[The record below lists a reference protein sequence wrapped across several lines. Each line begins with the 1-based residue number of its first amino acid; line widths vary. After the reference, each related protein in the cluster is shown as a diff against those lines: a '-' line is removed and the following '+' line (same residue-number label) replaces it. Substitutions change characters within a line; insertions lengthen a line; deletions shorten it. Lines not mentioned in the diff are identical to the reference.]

1 MAAEMLHEQ
10 QQQQQQQQAAP
21 QRTHQQSD
29 IAIDV
34 AAAAAEKSSQR
45 NILEIPT
52 KKTPLQPC
60 VPGPPAS
67 RPRTPPDIVENREKS
82 RLDIPSSALSVN
94 DFELLKTLGTGTFAR
109 VWLVRLLKYRDLE
122 KRPFA
127 LKVLHKADVIKL
139 KQVEH
144 VRNEIKTLAAVAGH
158 PFITTLIATFTD
170 DLSLYMLL
178 EYCPGGEI
186 FTFLRRARRFTEP
199 TAQFYAAEIVLI
211 LEFLHDVHG
220 VAYRDLKPENILLD
234 ADGHLKL
241 VDFGFAK
248 EIWSRE
254 TYTLCGTPEYLA
266 PEVIHNSGHGLAV
279 DWWALGVLIYEFIV
293 GQPPFWDP
301 NPMRI
306 YEQIVEGRLR
316 FPANM
321 PPAAQDIVSQLC
333 KTNPSERLG
342 HIRGGSARVKQH
354 PFFKGVN
361 WDDIYHRRMK
371 GPIVPRVDSP
381 TDAGNFED
389 YPDPPDPSQLTPYT
403 KEMRDSHEDM
413 FKNF

>member
-10 QQQQQQQQAAP
+10 QQQATP
-21 QRTHQQSD
+21 QTTHRQSD
-29 IAIDV
+29 IDLDI
-34 AAAAAEKSSQR
+34 AAAAETPPQH
-45 NILEIPT
+45 NISLEFPK
-52 KKTPLQPC
+52 KKTPPQPC

-67 RPRTPPDIVENREKS
+67 RPRTPPDIVESREKS
-82 RLDIPSSALSVN
+82 KLNIPSSKLSLD

-109 VWLVRLLKYRDLE
+109 VWLVRLRKYRDNE

-158 PFITTLIATFTD
+158 PFITTLVATFSD

-186 FTFLRRARRFTEP
+186 FTFLRRARRFSEP

-211 LEFLHDVHG
+211 LEFLHNVHG
-220 VAYRDLKPENILLD
+220 IAYRDLKPENILLD

-316 FPANM
+316 FPVNM

-354 PFFKGVN
+354 PFFKGVS

-381 TDAGNFED
+381 IDAGNFED
-389 YPDPPDPSQLTPYT
+389 YPDPPDPSQLAPYT
-403 KEMRDSHEDM
+403 KEMRDSHEHM

>member
-1 MAAEMLHEQ
+1 MAAEILHELQ
-10 QQQQQQQQAAP
+10 LQHTTP
-21 QRTHQQSD
+21 QKALQNQD
-29 IAIDV
+29 IDIDV
-34 AAAAAEKSSQR
+34 TSTEKPPQQNNSLDHPKKKFA
-45 NILEIPT
+45 LER
-52 KKTPLQPC
+52 C
-60 VPGPPAS
+60 NPGPPAS
-67 RPRTPPDIVENREKS
+67 RPRTPQDIVENRAEGK
-82 RLDIPSSALSVN
+82 LDISSSELSIG
-94 DFELLKTLGTGTFAR
+94 DFELLQTLGTGTFAR
-109 VWLVRLLKYRDLE
+109 VWLVRLLKHTGKIKNGAY
-122 KRPFA
+122 A

-144 VRNEIKTLAAVAGH
+144 VRNEIETLNAVAGH
-158 PFITTLIATFTD
+158 PFITTLVATFTD

-186 FTFLRRARRFTEP
+186 FTFLRRARRFDVS

-220 VAYRDLKPENILLD
+220 IAYRDLKPENILLD

-306 YEQIVEGRLR
+306 YKQIVDGVLR

-321 PPAAQDIVSQLC
+321 PPAAQDIVSRLC

-342 HIRGGSARVKQH
+342 HIKGGSARVKQH
-354 PFFKGVN
+354 SFFKGVN

-381 TDAGNFED
+381 TDAGNFEI
-389 YPDPPDPSQLTPYT
+389 YPDPPHPSELAPYT
-403 KEMRDSHEDM
+403 KDMRDAYEHI
-413 FKNF
+413 FKTF